1 MIIYIQVHTTPDIVE
16 AFYQDSLPL
25 SFLPTVSLEK
35 NCHMNNH
42 SLGGHD
48 DDAYLLLYNQS
59 PHVFSSVIQRPLC
72 TDVCFVVV
80 EAVNIVS
87 VDVVGLVWV
96 FTLQYYT

>member
-1 MIIYIQVHTTPDIVE
+1 
-16 AFYQDSLPL
+16 
-25 SFLPTVSLEK
+25 
-35 NCHMNNH
+35 MNNH

-87 VDVVGLVWV
+87 VDVVGFVWV
-96 FTLQYYT
+96 VTLQYYT